1 MNEGNRGE
9 PENEGNRGE
18 HGNEGNRRERLGM
31 RQILYPLV
39 W

>member
-18 HGNEGNRRERLGM
+18 RGNEGNRRECLGM